1 MVNHIP
7 STLIKDSSE
16 KTIDNALTRIDA
28 ICEALPN
35 LCHDCQL
42 IVKESMA
49 KTKGV
54 VPYGQALDLKFH
66 AVVTEQ
72 SKKEK

>member
-1 MVNHIP
+1 VINHIP

-28 ICEALPN
+28 ICEALPK

-42 IVKESMA
+42 IVKESVA
-49 KTKGV
+49 KTKNV
-54 VPYGQALDLKFH
+54 ASYGQALDLKFH